1 MKSCQPI
8 GGSSYSQNAWKVNSQ
23 KLDFRFTEF
32 SEGRP
37 QETRLLSGGRHRRGA
52 AQRQLF
58 LRGHD
63 DRRVCT
69 LHSPQLRCRPL
80 IERLLYGRRL
90 DHQLAGVDEFGEPLL
105 LLQGCIQVNRP
116 HPVEG
121 CPNAPPLTA
130 LLLDEPPELLTS
142 CSAQGLLLRSHEQPT
157 LPLQASGFEAV
168 FFEVGE
174 QLLFRVLLAGVELD
188 QQSSP
193 RVTHPEEGGVQAVED
208 VDVLDYGQ
216 HVVWLPQEGI
226 QLPDECP
233 G

>member
-1 MKSCQPI
+1 MWPVYGGQNGPKSIVSVAPKAELWTPLGLFGQ
-8 GGSSYSQNAWKVNSQ
+8 SRKVNSANFA
-23 KLDFRFTEF
+23 LTEF
-32 SEGRP
+32 SEVRP

-69 LHSPQLRCRPL
+69 LHSPKLRRRPL

-105 LLQGCIQVNRP
+105 LLQGCIKVNRL

-121 CPNAPPLTA
+121 GPNGHPLAA

-142 CSAQGLLLRSHEQPT
+142 CSAQGLFLRSHEQSP
-157 LPLQASGFEAV
+157 LPF
-168 FFEVGE
+168 
-174 QLLFRVLLAGVELD
+174 
-188 QQSSP
+188 
-193 RVTHPEEGGVQAVED
+193 
-208 VDVLDYGQ
+208 
-216 HVVWLPQEGI
+216 
-226 QLPDECP
+226 
-233 G
+233 